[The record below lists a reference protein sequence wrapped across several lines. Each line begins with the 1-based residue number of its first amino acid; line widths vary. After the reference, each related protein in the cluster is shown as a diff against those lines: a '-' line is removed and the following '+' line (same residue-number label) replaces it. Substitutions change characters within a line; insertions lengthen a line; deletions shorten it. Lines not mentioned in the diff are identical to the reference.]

1 MTSTG
6 RPSGSRGTADTRI
19 LLFTGK
25 GGVGKT
31 TTAAA
36 TALHLARMGRTVVV
50 TSADPAHSLGDSLGV
65 ELGSEP
71 TMVAEGCWAQ
81 QLDGRERLEENW
93 AEIRDWL
100 VELFDWAGVDEVAAE
115 ELAVLPGLDEMF
127 ALTEIDTLART
138 GEYDVIVVDCAPT
151 AETIR
156 LLSLP
161 EVLGWYMDKFF
172 PTSRRINRMVA
183 PVLSR
188 FSSIPVADDTVL
200 MAGKRFYDRID
211 TVRELL
217 CDPNRTSVR
226 MVLNPESMVLAE
238 ARRTH
243 TYLSMFGYQ
252 VDAVVVNRVVPD
264 LPGDGEGAQWLDRWR
279 AGQSRGL
286 AEVEESFADLA
297 RFRAVHSGAEV
308 IGVDSLERFA
318 ADLWAGVDPGE
329 RLSTARPMMI
339 ERDGDDLVL
348 SVVMPFTTGDEIEL
362 SRNGDDIFIAHGPHR
377 RCLTLPD
384 SLARR
389 EVVSASVDR
398 GALTIRFVSN

>member
-1 MTSTG
+1 MTDSTQRRHE
-6 RPSGSRGTADTRI
+6 RPPGATRV

-36 TALHLARMGRTVVV
+36 TALHIARSGKRVVV

-65 ELGSEP
+65 DLGSDP
-71 TMVAEGCWAQ
+71 RRVAERCWAQ

-100 VELFDWAGVDEVAAE
+100 VELFDWAGVDDIAAE
-115 ELAVLPGLDEMF
+115 ELAILPGLDEMF

-138 GEYDVIVVDCAPT
+138 GDYDVIVVDCAPT

-161 EVLGWYMDKFF
+161 EVLGWYMDRFF
-172 PTSRRINRMVA
+172 PTTRRLNRVVG
-183 PVLSR
+183 PVLARLGSV
-188 FSSIPVADDTVL
+188 PVADDSVL

-217 CDPNRTSVR
+217 CDPTRTSVR

-264 LPGDGEGAQWLDRWR
+264 LVGDGEGAEWLRRWR
-279 AGQSRGL
+279 EGQARNL
-286 AEVEESFADLA
+286 AEVEESFADVA
-297 RFRAVHSGAEV
+297 RFRAAHGGVEV
-308 IGVDSLERFA
+308 LGIENLERFA
-318 ADLWAGVDPGE
+318 ADLWGGVDPTD
-329 RLSTARPMMI
+329 RLSDGRPMTMG
-339 ERDGDDLVL
+339 RDGDDLIL
-348 SVVMPFTTGDEIEL
+348 SVAMPFTEGSEVDL
-362 SRNGDDIFIAHGPHR
+362 SRNGDDLFIAHGPHR

-389 EVVSASVDR
+389 EVTAATVED
-398 GALTIRFVSN
+398 GALTIRFT

>member
-1 MTSTG
+1 MSATQ
-6 RPSGSRGTADTRI
+6 RPPMRV

-36 TALHLARMGRTVVV
+36 TALHLARSGRRVVV
-50 TSADPAHSLGDSLGV
+50 TSADPAHSLGDSFET

-71 TMVAEGCWAQ
+71 TEVVENCWGQ

-100 VELFDWAGVDEVAAE
+100 VELFDWAGVDDVAAE
-115 ELAVLPGLDEMF
+115 ELAVLPGLEEMF
-127 ALTEIDTLART
+127 ALAEIDTLART
-138 GEYDVIVVDCAPT
+138 GDYDVIVVDCAPT

-172 PTSRRINRMVA
+172 PTSRRLNRVVG
-183 PVLSR
+183 PVLSKL
-188 FSSIPVADDTVL
+188 SSLPVADDAVL

-211 TVRELL
+211 TVRGLL
-217 CDPNRTSVR
+217 SDPTTTSVR

-252 VDAVVVNRVVPD
+252 VDGVVVNRVVPE
-264 LPGDGEGAQWLDRWR
+264 LAGQGSGAEWLERWR
-279 AGQSRGL
+279 ESQARSL
-286 AEVEESFADLA
+286 DAIDESFGDVP
-297 RFRAVHSGAEV
+297 RFRAAHGGAEV
-308 IGVDSLERFA
+308 QGIDGLERFA
-318 ADLWAGVDPGE
+318 ADLWGDVDPAD
-329 RLSTARPMMI
+329 RLSDTKPMVI
-339 ERDGDDLVL
+339 SREDDDLVL
-348 SVVMPFTTGDEIEL
+348 SVAMPFVAGDEIDL
-362 SRNGDDIFIAHGPHR
+362 SRSGDDVFIAHGPHR

-389 EVVSASVDR
+389 RISSASVDE
-398 GALTIRFVSN
+398 GALTIRFTES

>member
-1 MTSTG
+1 MSGPHPGST
-6 RPSGSRGTADTRI
+6 RV

-36 TALHLARMGRTVVV
+36 TALHLARTGRRVVV
-50 TSADPAHSLGDSLGV
+50 TSADPAHSLGDSLGM

-71 TMVAEGCWAQ
+71 TMVVDGCWAQ

-127 ALTEIDTLART
+127 ALTEIDVLART
-138 GEYDVIVVDCAPT
+138 GDYDVIIVDCAPT

-161 EVLGWYMDKFF
+161 EILGWYMDRFF
-172 PTSRRINRMVA
+172 PASRRLNRVVG

-188 FSSIPVADDTVL
+188 ISSIPVADDSVL
-200 MAGKRFYDRID
+200 MAGKRFYDRVD
-211 TVRELL
+211 TVRSLL
-217 CDPNRTSVR
+217 SDPATTSVR
-226 MVLNPESMVLAE
+226 MVVNPESMVLAE

-252 VDAVVVNRVVPD
+252 VDAIVVNRVVPA
-264 LPGDGEGAQWLDRWR
+264 LEGHGEGAAWLEQWRS
-279 AGQSRGL
+279 AQARGL
-286 AEVEESFADLA
+286 ADIDESFPDVP
-297 RFRAVHSGAEV
+297 RFRAEHSGIEV
-308 IGVDSLERFA
+308 TGVDALEAFA
-318 ADLWAGVDPGE
+318 ADLWAGVDPAE
-329 RLSTARPMMI
+329 RLADAPPMVI
-339 ERDGDDLVL
+339 DRDGDDLVL
-348 SVVMPFTTGDEIEL
+348 SVSMPFVDGDQIEL
-362 SRNGDDIFIAHGPHR
+362 SRSGDDLFIAHGPHR

-389 EVVSASVDR
+389 EVRGASVVD
-398 GALTIRFVSN
+398 GALTIRFSG

>member
-1 MTSTG
+1 MSAAE
-6 RPSGSRGTADTRI
+6 RRRSPDQAAEARV

-36 TALHLARMGRTVVV
+36 TALHLANMGRRVVV

-71 TMVAEGCWAQ
+71 TMVTEGCWAQ

-100 VELFDWAGVDEVAAE
+100 IELFDWAGVDDVAAE

-138 GEYDVIVVDCAPT
+138 GDYDVIVVDCAPT

-161 EVLGWYMDKFF
+161 EILGWYMDKFF
-172 PTSRRINRMVA
+172 PTSRRLNRVVG

-188 FSSIPVADDTVL
+188 ISSIPVADDTVL

-217 CDPNRTSVR
+217 SDPTRTSVR

-243 TYLSMFGYQ
+243 TYLSMFGYH

-264 LPGDGEGAQWLDRWR
+264 MVGEGEGAEWLERWR
-279 AGQSRGL
+279 AGQARGL
-286 AEVEESFADLA
+286 AAVDESFADVA
-297 RFRAVHSGAEV
+297 RFRAAHSGVEV
-308 IGVDSLERFA
+308 IGVDGLERFA
-318 ADLWAGVDPGE
+318 EDLWEGIDPAD
-329 RLSTARPMMI
+329 RLSDAQPMMI
-339 ERDGDDLVL
+339 ERDGDDLLL
-348 SVVMPFTTGDEIEL
+348 SVAMPFTSGDEVDL
-362 SRNGDDIFIAHGPHR
+362 SRNGDDLFIAHGPHR

-389 EVVSASVDR
+389 DVVGAAVDD
-398 GALTIRFVSN
+398 GALTIRFSTD